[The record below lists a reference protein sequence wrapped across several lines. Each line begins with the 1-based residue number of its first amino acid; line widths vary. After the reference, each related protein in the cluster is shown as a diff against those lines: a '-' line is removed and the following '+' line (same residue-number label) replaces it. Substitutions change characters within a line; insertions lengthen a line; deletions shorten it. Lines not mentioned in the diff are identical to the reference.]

1 MLRAERAVDEH
12 LQLEAEPVPSTA
24 AALLQVH
31 AEQLALA
38 QRSTSPGVHQ
48 GGKKSWAVCVLGA
61 RGQGGAAPMLDVRG
75 AACSSHQHPHFMGLS
90 AVLKFAAS
98 SCCEE
103 PTSAANQL
111 FPW

>member
-1 MLRAERAVDEH
+1 
-12 LQLEAEPVPSTA
+12 
-24 AALLQVH
+24 
-31 AEQLALA
+31 
-38 QRSTSPGVHQ
+38 
-48 GGKKSWAVCVLGA
+48 
-61 RGQGGAAPMLDVRG
+61 MLDVRG